1 MLASRG
7 IKLYRRCDYCS
18 LKTIHCLGI
27 QNNII
32 AIAIVIISLL
42 FLWLQDPLFIRITIV
57 TIGCLLVVLGFKI
70 NTNLDSLA
78 KSERENNQL
87 NIQLVE
93 HSNNLE
99 SQVKERTQEL
109 EKMAIFDGLTG
120 LVNRQEFEKR
130 LKKTLAHAKQSEQH
144 HALCFLDLDR
154 FKIVNDTCGHIAGDE
169 LLRQLTPLLTE
180 HIRETD
186 TAARFGGDEFGILL
200 MNCSIE
206 KAQETAERIRQSI
219 EAFQFVWDGTVS
231 RIGVSIGIIG
241 INKNSFDIID
251 VLAAVDDACYKA
263 KELGRN
269 RIQIYED
276 DIDDMERRHGDAKWV
291 MRLQQALD
299 KDEFVLYYQPIVSL
313 KGKEDK
319 LYFEVLLRMVDE
331 MGNIIPPTAFISA
344 AERFNFM
351 SKIDR
356 WVIRNAFKSYKVLE
370 KQSHVTL
377 SINISGAS
385 FVDDDFADYIKE
397 ELRIS
402 DVRPE
407 NIIFEITETAAIS
420 SLGKAL
426 RLIDSLKEIG
436 CKFALDDFGSGLSSF
451 GYLKNL
457 PVDYLKIDGSFVQD
471 MINNQSESDFDMVK
485 AMNQI
490 SHTMGK
496 KTIAEYVESER
507 IRSALEKIGVDYAQG
522 FGLGKPVPLEYIM
535 QPST

>member
-7 IKLYRRCDYCS
+7 IKLYRRCDFCS

-42 FLWLQDPLFIRITIV
+42 FLWLQDPLYIRITIV

-93 HSNNLE
+93 HSNSLE

-130 LKKTLAHAKQSEQH
+130 LKKTLEHTKQSEQH

-206 KAQETAERIRQSI
+206 KAQETAERIRRSI
-219 EAFQFVWDGTVS
+219 EAFQFVWHGTVS

-276 DIDDMERRHGDAKWV
+276 DIDDMERRHGEAKWV

-331 MGNIIPPTAFISA
+331 MGNIIPPTSFISA

-356 WVIRNAFKSYKVLE
+356 WVIRNAFKSYSVLE
-370 KQSHVTL
+370 KQFPVTL

-385 FVDDDFADYIKE
+385 FADDDFADYIKE
-397 ELRIS
+397 ELHIS

-420 SLGKAL
+420 SLGKAS

-471 MINNQSESDFDMVK
+471 MINDRSDFDMVK

-496 KTIAEYVESER
+496 KTIAEYVESEQ